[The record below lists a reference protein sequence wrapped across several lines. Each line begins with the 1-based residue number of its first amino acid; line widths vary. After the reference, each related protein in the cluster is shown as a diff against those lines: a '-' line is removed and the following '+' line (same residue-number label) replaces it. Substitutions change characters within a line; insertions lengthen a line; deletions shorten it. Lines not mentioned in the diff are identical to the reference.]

1 MVSVTQDILQS
12 LYKGDASCLT
22 SEVIYNI
29 NQIVLNL
36 LHKEPLTEVEIN
48 IVGDILHISNIIYN
62 NTDRS
67 VLVLEDGVAIG
78 LSAIRI
84 LSPLLL

>member
-1 MVSVTQDILQS
+1 MFSVTQDILQS

-36 LHKEPLTEVEIN
+36 LSKEPLTEVEIN

-62 NTDRS
+62 NTIFFFKHEYYEAS
-67 VLVLEDGVAIG
+67 SCTCNTFIW
-78 LSAIRI
+78 I
-84 LSPLLL
+84 

>member
-67 VLVLEDGVAIG
+67 VLVLEDGVYD
-78 LSAIRI
+78 
-84 LSPLLL
+84 LLLEK